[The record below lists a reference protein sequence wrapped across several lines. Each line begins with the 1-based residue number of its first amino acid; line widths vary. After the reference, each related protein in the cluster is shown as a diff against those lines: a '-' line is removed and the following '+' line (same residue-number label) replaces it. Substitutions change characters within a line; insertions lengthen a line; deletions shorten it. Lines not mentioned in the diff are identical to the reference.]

1 MSRKCSSCG
10 ADDRPNQTDIGA
22 EHWVKPEIK
31 FINKPEEVTK
41 KLQASGWAY
50 RFFQGRHSMTR
61 PACVPCIRK
70 SKEADE
76 MLRQYR
82 KIAKAAESPN
92 EINYYMALCQ

>member
-1 MSRKCSSCG
+1 
-10 ADDRPNQTDIGA
+10 
-22 EHWVKPEIK
+22 
-31 FINKPEEVTK
+31 
-41 KLQASGWAY
+41 
-50 RFFQGRHSMTR
+50 MTR
-61 PACVPCIRK
+61 YACVPCIRK